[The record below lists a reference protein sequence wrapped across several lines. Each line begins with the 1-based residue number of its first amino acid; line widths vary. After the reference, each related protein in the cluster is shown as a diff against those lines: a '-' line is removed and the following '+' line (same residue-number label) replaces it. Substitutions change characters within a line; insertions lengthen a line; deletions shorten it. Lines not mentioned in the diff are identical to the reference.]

1 MGAGEQPALSWQQ
14 PVRTPPARGH
24 AGVIGWSTAGDAGFR
39 TRGLICARASGVVCA
54 TDHHFLES
62 GGLHSR
68 RRRAR
73 HRSLSPRVCAQPDGG
88 LVGGP
93 VPCSSMVSGCLWLLL
108 RSHISR
114 CNPAGGLQWTQ
125 TFAWGTPDG
134 PPTQKLA
141 VGTNTGTLMVA
152 RLATG
157 MSIVTAS
164 DLERQLAVWCSRD
177 PGLVIRVL

>member
-1 MGAGEQPALSWQQ
+1 MRQITISLNRDGFTVEDDEHGIGLYRPGYVHNLMG
-14 PVRTPPARGH
+14 T
-24 AGVIGWSTAGDAGFR
+24 
-39 TRGLICARASGVVCA
+39 
-54 TDHHFLES
+54 
-62 GGLHSR
+62 
-68 RRRAR
+68 
-73 HRSLSPRVCAQPDGG
+73 

-108 RSHISR
+108 RSEISR

-157 MSIVTAS
+157 MSIVRMFS
-164 DLERQLAVWCSRD
+164 YE
-177 PGLVIRVL
+177 LVNKLFGFRWHIPV